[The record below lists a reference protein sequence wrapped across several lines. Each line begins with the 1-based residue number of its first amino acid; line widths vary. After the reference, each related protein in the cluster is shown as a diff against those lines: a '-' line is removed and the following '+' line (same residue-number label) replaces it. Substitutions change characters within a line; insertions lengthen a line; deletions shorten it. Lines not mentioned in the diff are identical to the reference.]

1 MANQSIVLAHRWHL
15 AFPRVDPIPMNS
27 SDREKCPVSTL
38 QEYLDGTL
46 TAAKQI
52 ELECHLTSCEACQE
66 SIQTLA
72 ADKTFWCTA
81 AHALEYTAE
90 DADADA
96 QLRGWLGPTESA
108 NALGQVGQ
116 YVVHGIVGRG
126 GMGVVLSATDQ
137 ELGRRVAIKTLA
149 NPLTTL
155 ADEKRRLLREA
166 RASANVRHLH
176 IVPIYSVETWRDVP
190 IIVMPLIEGG
200 TLETYAAEHTLG
212 WEDVLHIASQ
222 IASALIAL
230 HHANIVHRDI
240 KPSNILL
247 SNGIKHC
254 LLSDFGLARQHGDI
268 NVTQRD
274 VLLGT
279 PHFMSPEQ
287 ALGKQVD
294 ARSDLF
300 SLGSILFWLGT
311 GQRPFVGA
319 SNYEILHRLVND
331 KPDYKLLHQRGYPKY
346 VITLLE
352 RLLAK
357 EPNNRWVSAEQF
369 LTMVQTALQHPKS
382 EASASLSKELGTPW
396 RRNNRMQIT
405 AMVAIVIALS
415 LLAVWGVFQT
425 GKSTQLQDKI
435 ASDSLS
441 TTAPTPGT
449 SVPAPSQQNTTPNS
463 AQDSIGE
470 NSRGASSLDPISAIP
485 GPPTAFAPDSVVFGT
500 EESAEMLRDLAI
512 GQRQLYW
519 VKKLDS
525 LTIDKVP
532 AEAINAILKLE
543 NNPDDTIRDVVSSV
557 LSKDPFL
564 DHQSATNHSRPKDKV
579 PNPFVEVSPFEEASP
594 FVEISPIEVSPFEVI
609 HPLQNKNPFEE
620 PSPPNGSVTND
631 RSPSDGKR

>member
-1 MANQSIVLAHRWHL
+1 
-15 AFPRVDPIPMNS
+15 MNS
-27 SDREKCPVSTL
+27 SDHEKCPVSTL
-38 QEYLDGTL
+38 QEYLDGSL

-52 ELECHLTSCEACQE
+52 ELECHLNSCEACQE
-66 SIQTLA
+66 SIQRLA
-72 ADKTFWCTA
+72 ADKTLWCTA
-81 AHALEYTAE
+81 AHALEYSVE
-90 DADADA
+90 DADSDA

-116 YVVHGIVGRG
+116 YLVHGVVGRG

-149 NPLTTL
+149 NPITTL

-200 TLETYAAEHTLG
+200 TLETYAAEHPLG

-222 IASALIAL
+222 LASALIAL

-331 KPDYKLLHQRGYPKY
+331 KPDYKLLFQRGFPKH
-346 VITLLE
+346 VVTLLE

-357 EPNNRWVSAEQF
+357 EPDGRWGSAEQF
-369 LTMVQTALQHPKS
+369 LTMAQAALQHPKP
-382 EASASLSKELGTPW
+382 EASASLPKELVTPR
-396 RRNNRMQIT
+396 RRNNRLRIT
-405 AMVAIVIALS
+405 AMVVVVVALF
-415 LLAVWGVFQT
+415 LLGVRGVFQ
-425 GKSTQLQDKI
+425 GVKSTQMQDKI
-435 ASDSLS
+435 ASKSPS
-441 TTAPTPGT
+441 TVAPTPAP
-449 SVPAPSQQNTTPNS
+449 SAFAPSQQITKQNLAQNS
-463 AQDSIGE
+463 APDPNGE
-470 NSRGASSLDPISAIP
+470 NSKVANSVNSFSDIP
-485 GPPTAFAPDSVVFGT
+485 GPPTPFEPVSIVFGK

-512 GQRQLYW
+512 GRRQLYW
-519 VKKLDS
+519 VKRLDS
-525 LTIDKVP
+525 LAIDKVP
-532 AEAINAILKLE
+532 AEAITAILKLE
-543 NNPDDTIRDVVSSV
+543 DNADNAIRDVVNSI

-564 DHQSATNHSRPKDKV
+564 DHQSTTNHPRSKDDI

-620 PSPPNGSVTND
+620 PSPPN
-631 RSPSDGKR
+631 